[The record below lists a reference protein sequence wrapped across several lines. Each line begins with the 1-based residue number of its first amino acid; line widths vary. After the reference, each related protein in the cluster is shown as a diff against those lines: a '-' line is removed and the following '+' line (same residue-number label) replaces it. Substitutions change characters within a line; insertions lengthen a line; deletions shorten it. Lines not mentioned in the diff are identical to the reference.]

1 MTLQAHL
8 SEYEKLKEE
17 QVRRIQFRDNL
28 LYVNLA
34 ATGVLASKAIDEP
47 ALWLLVPWI
56 GVILGWTYLTNKEQV
71 QRIKRYLGETLS
83 GVVGGRDSETV
94 FGWERIERSRGWVLG
109 QLVIDELTFVVP
121 GLAAL
126 AIFVGSDV
134 PSTLDEPWTTRLV
147 SLELAVL
154 GVLCVRI
161 LACVLPKKVPVPRR
175 WRALAG

>member
-34 ATGVLASKAIDEP
+34 ATGVLASKAIDQP
-47 ALWLLVPWI
+47 ALWLVVPWI

-71 QRIKRYLGETLS
+71 QRIKLYLAGTLS
-83 GVVGGRDSETV
+83 HVVGGRSSEQV
-94 FGWERIERSRGWVLG
+94 FGWERIERGRSWQLS
-109 QLVIDELTFVVP
+109 QLVIDQLTFVVP

-126 AIFVGSDV
+126 AIFVGSDR
-134 PSTLDEPWTTRLV
+134 PSGLEETWTSRLV
-147 SLELAVL
+147 SIELAVL
-154 GVLCVRI
+154 GVLCFRI
-161 LACVLPKKVPVPRR
+161 LASMLPKRVPLARR
-175 WRALAG
+175 WRASAA